1 MKSEQEIIVKEF
13 DQLLRYSSDI
23 DSVVE
28 EEVEN
33 ASLPL
38 LATKTI
44 VDLTLN
50 QSLHWVC
57 MSIIDLP
64 EKPLIFHCI
73 LAKRIIRSRGN

>member
-1 MKSEQEIIVKEF
+1 MKSEQEISVKEF
-13 DQLLRYSSDI
+13 DQLLRYSSEI

-33 ASLPL
+33 SSLPL

-44 VDLTLN
+44 IDLTLN

-57 MSIIDLP
+57 LS
-64 EKPLIFHCI
+64 LIYYQNH
-73 LAKRIIRSRGN
+73 